1 MKIGMF
7 LTSYFPDRCGGA
19 EQQCRRLSEE
29 LVRQGH
35 AVTVFTTRA
44 QQSAPRHAVENGVEV
59 VRLARLEAWGRGGQ
73 PSANPNASAKRG
85 SAVPASAPKW
95 AGIRQWAADVLY
107 VLNVWTFLV
116 GSAIFMWRR
125 RKTIDVWHVH
135 VAGLTAGWCGYW
147 ARRLGLASVCKGANL
162 PVFPPEPRMPLKRW
176 LGRERRRMTFIALTP
191 EMKDDLVANGVA
203 AEQVAVI
210 PNGVTVPDKG
220 PQPDPGAAGKVLY
233 VANFTQPVANKAFD
247 MLFAAWAQV
256 HMVRPDVRLAV
267 AGAGDVGP
275 WREFLRAR
283 GAEPSVSFLGRLADL
298 AGEYQR
304 ASLLVLPS
312 RREGISNALLEA
324 QSWGVPAVVSDIPGN
339 RLVVEPGVNG
349 LVVPAGEAEALA
361 HGILQLLEDDGLRAR
376 LGLAAR
382 RRIEADFRME
392 AIAARVAELYTR
404 IQEVQT

>member
-44 QQSAPRHAVENGVEV
+44 KGSSPRHAVENGVEV
-59 VRLARLEAWGRGGQ
+59 VRLARLEAWGKRGQ
-73 PSANPNASAKRG
+73 PSVDASASTKSG
-85 SAVPASAPKW
+85 TAVPVPAPRW
-95 AGIRQWAADVLY
+95 AGIRQRAADVLY
-107 VLNVWTFLV
+107 ALNVWTFLV
-116 GSAIFMWRR
+116 GSVLFMWRR
-125 RKTIDVWHVH
+125 RNSIDVWHVH
-135 VAGLTAGWCGYW
+135 VAGLTAGWCGFW

-176 LGRERRRMTFIALTP
+176 LGRERRQMNFIALTP
-191 EMKDDLVANGVA
+191 EMKDDLVANGVSA
-203 AEQVAVI
+203 DRVAVI
-210 PNGVTVPDKG
+210 PNGVTVPGKG
-220 PQPDPGAAGKVLY
+220 PRPDPGAAGAVLY

-256 HMVRPDVRLAV
+256 HGARPDVRLAV
-267 AGAGDVGP
+267 AGAGDVRP

-283 GAEPSVSFLGRLADL
+283 GAEQSVSFLGRLEDL
-298 AGEYQR
+298 GGEYQK
-304 ASLLVLPS
+304 AAMLVLPS

-339 RLVVEPGVNG
+339 RLVIEPAVNG
-349 LVVPAGEAEALA
+349 LVVPAGDAGALA
-361 HGILQLLEDDGLRAR
+361 GSILHLLGDDDMRVR

-392 AIAARVAELYTR
+392 AIAARVAELYSR
-404 IQEVQT
+404 IQEAKA